1 MIKPMAH
8 ALVLLVL
15 LSTAPG
21 RPAGAADPYGYWSVA
36 TGPDGVKLGLVFP
49 DFSPNEFAGVLFTCR
64 PGTATVE
71 VAVDLSDAAAPG
83 APVEV
88 MLSTPRDAGRYR
100 GKVEVLQPDDRL
112 VVRAATTL
120 DDPLFEGLASSSSL
134 SLTVAGREMPLP
146 VRNADKMVRRFL
158 AACGGAGKS
167 RAE

>member
-1 MIKPMAH
+1 MIKPVAH

-36 TGPDGVKLGLVFP
+36 AGSDSVKLGLVFP

-64 PGTATVE
+64 PGTAAVE
-71 VAVDLSDAAAPG
+71 VAVDLPDAVAPG
-83 APVEV
+83 SPVEV
-88 MLSTPRDAGRYR
+88 VLSTPRDVGRYR
-100 GKVEVLQPDDRL
+100 GRVEILQPDDRV

-120 DDPLFEGLASSSSL
+120 EDPLFEGLASSSSL
-134 SLTVAGREMPLP
+134 SLTVAGREMALP
-146 VRNADKMVRRFL
+146 VRNADRMVRRFL
-158 AACGGAGKS
+158 VACGGAEKS